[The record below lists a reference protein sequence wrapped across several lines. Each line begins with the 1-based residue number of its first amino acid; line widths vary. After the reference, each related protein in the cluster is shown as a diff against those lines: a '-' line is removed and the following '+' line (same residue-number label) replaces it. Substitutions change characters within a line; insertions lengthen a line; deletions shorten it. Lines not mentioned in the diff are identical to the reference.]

1 MEQKTSEKNKMAVM
15 PMKQLLFTMSV
26 PLMLSLIAQS
36 LYNIVDGIFVAK
48 FRETALTATSL
59 AYSVQFLMIAACH
72 SFSWYGNLYGL
83 SQGTSGPLFCK

>member
-15 PMKQLLFTMSV
+15 PIKQLLFTMSA
-26 PLMLSLIAQS
+26 PLIAQS

-48 FRETALTATSL
+48 FSETALTATSL

-83 SQGTSGPLFCK
+83 SQGTSGPFFCKR